1 MTISIPAHTPVE
13 LNENLIPMGK
23 GAAQSEETLRLNER
37 ELNNVFLIEPVP
49 NQSYSETI
57 LQSIKTGVRLIVGQ
71 QTGEGKLNY
80 LVCYTPPRR
89 DSVAIEPLTANV
101 DAFNNGEGLATLD
114 PGGTLSGSM
123 WVRLD

>member
-1 MTISIPAHTPVE
+1 M
-13 LNENLIPMGK
+13 PMGK
-23 GAAQSEETLRLNER
+23 GVAQSEETLRLHER

-49 NQSYSETI
+49 NQAYAETV
-57 LQSIKTGVRLIVGQ
+57 LQSIKTGVKLVVGQ
-71 QTGEGKLNY
+71 QTGDGKLNY

-101 DAFNNGEGLATLD
+101 DAFNNGEGLAVLE
-114 PGGTLSGSM
+114 PGGILSGTM